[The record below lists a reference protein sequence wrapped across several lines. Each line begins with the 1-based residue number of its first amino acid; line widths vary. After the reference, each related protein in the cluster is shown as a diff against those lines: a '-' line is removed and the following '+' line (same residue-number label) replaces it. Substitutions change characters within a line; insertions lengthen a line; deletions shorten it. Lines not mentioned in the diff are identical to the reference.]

1 LQGIQSLF
9 DSLKINP
16 HERLSVA
23 DVVIS
28 VAAGTI
34 RDYSEQITPKTT
46 RTILRHMI
54 FEQHPDR
61 GGSEEVTKIIT
72 HMFAD
77 YKMKVVDS

>member
-1 LQGIQSLF
+1 
-9 DSLKINP
+9 
-16 HERLSVA
+16 
-23 DVVIS
+23 
-28 VAAGTI
+28 
-34 RDYSEQITPKTT
+34 
-46 RTILRHMI
+46 MI